1 MPANSEGEAAKAFGK
16 SAVCLLDVQ
25 RSMEYAAGGTAG
37 TATEGNSGEDAQAVQ
52 AVTAAASEAAHAAWP
67 IATGV
72 FATGECSMDDAF
84 LTELD
89 RLFQDDV
96 RPQHCAC
103 RLPCIAPRLLLAEQP
118 PYRKARV
125 LIM

>member
-1 MPANSEGEAAKAFGK
+1 MQ
-16 SAVCLLDVQ
+16 CD
-25 RSMEYAAGGTAG
+25 AGGTAG
-37 TATEGNSGEDAQAVQ
+37 TAPEENSKEAAQAVQ
-52 AVTAAASEAAHAAWP
+52 AVTAAASEAPHAAQP

-96 RPQHCAC
+96 RPQYCAC

-118 PYRKARV
+118 PNRKVHV